1 MTTAFSALEARVN
14 AACTQHLANATANY
28 NGGPAFG
35 VMFDRAGNDPFDGAL
50 DATGYSCSFS
60 LGYAPGLAKGDEL
73 VIDGVIYIVSGPVQ
87 PDSSGW
93 VHVPLYPKE

>member
-35 VMFDRAGNDPFDGAL
+35 VLFDRAAADPFSGAV
-50 DATGYSCSFS
+50 DSSTMTVAYDIAKT
-60 LGYAPGLAKGDEL
+60 PGVQEGSEMLINDL
-73 VIDGVIYIVSGPVQ
+73 PHIVKGPVQ
-87 PDSSGW
+87 PDASGW
-93 VHVPLYPKE
+93 VVLSVYPKA